1 MSGQVRSRL
10 LFLTCSVVLM
20 LLLLSGSLL
29 AVAPDKTGGKT
40 KDTGSIY
47 KYLSV
52 FSETLNLVR
61 QAYVDDTASESLM
74 ANAMDGVSD
83 ALDPFSLYIPA
94 DQFVAYQRAAA
105 VGSSRSGLR
114 LVKERG
120 FAVVIGI
127 GEGSPAE
134 KTGLELGDLVSKID
148 GRPTRIMPLWEL
160 VEVFAGAPGA
170 KIELE
175 LIHRAQPKKLTFTL
189 ADWSAPG
196 PRVEELR
203 GGAMLLRI
211 ADINEKTAAATEI
224 ALRDLG
230 SRKITKLMI
239 DLRDTSGT
247 DSGAAYPV
255 AQLFAHGDLGALL
268 RRGDTVTAFNSPADP
283 VWKGDIVVLIDR
295 GTLGAGEVL
304 ATVLRQAAGAKLVG
318 DDPTFGHAGRSAVVD
333 VREGGKLELTDAFFS
348 GPDKKPLREG
358 LQPDLTVD
366 ERVRSFAEK
375 DVPLATVVRER
386 ALRLLLGEDPLPAK
400 KAA

>member
-1 MSGQVRSRL
+1 MSGQVRTLSPPL
-10 LFLTCSVVLM
+10 PELF
-20 LLLLSGSLL
+20 SGPHAAPLEWQPL
-29 AVAPDKTGGKT
+29 AVAPDKTGDKT

-52 FSETLNLVR
+52 FSEPLHLVR
-61 QAYVDDTASESLM
+61 QAYVDDTASETLM
-74 ANAMDGVSD
+74 ANAMAGVPD

-94 DQFVAYQRAAA
+94 DQFAAYARAAA
-105 VGSSRSGLR
+105 VGRSRSGLR

-127 GEGSPAE
+127 GDGSPAQ
-134 KTGLELGDLVSKID
+134 KAGLELGDLVSKID

-175 LIHRAQPKKLTFTL
+175 LIHRAEPKKVTFTL

-211 ADINEKTAAATEI
+211 ADIDEKTVAATES

-230 SRKITKLMI
+230 SKKITKLMI
-239 DLRDTSGT
+239 DLRDTSGI
-247 DSGAAYPV
+247 DAGSAYP
-255 AQLFAHGDLGALL
+255 AQPLRGELGAHRAATRSPRPID
-268 RRGDTVTAFNSPADP
+268 RRSTEGRFRVP
-283 VWKGDIVVLIDR
+283 IVR
-295 GTLGAGEVL
+295 GTLRCRRGPRDHPPSTAGV
-304 ATVLRQAAGAKLVG
+304 AGGRRPPVTPAARRWSTARRRQAAP
-318 DDPTFGHAGRSAVVD
+318 PTR
-333 VREGGKLELTDAFFS
+333 FS
-348 GPDKKPLREG
+348 GPDKKPRVG
-358 LQPDLTVD
+358 LQLTH
-366 ERVRSFAEK
+366 RRRKILSFAEK
-375 DVPLATVVRER
+375 DAAADRGAR
-386 ALRLLLGEDPLPAK
+386 ARAAPVARRRSLPAK